1 MTDVSRDASHGAPHR
16 VRVTADPDWYAPA
29 GIALGIRVGN
39 LVLTSGQGPI
49 DPHGGTVGAGDFEA
63 QARQALANLGL
74 VLKNAGSGLD
84 QVVKATVFVTDIA
97 RDQEVFARV
106 RAEHFAPHTIAE
118 SFVEVSSLAD
128 PDWLIEIEAIAV
140 AEGAVTA

>member
-1 MTDVSRDASHGAPHR
+1 MADASGAPRR

-29 GIALGIRVGN
+29 GIALGIRVGD
-39 LVLTSGQGPI
+39 LVFASGQGPI
-49 DPHGGTVGAGDFEA
+49 GEDGATVGKGDFEA
-63 QARQALANLGL
+63 QARQALANLAL

-84 QVVKATVFVTDIA
+84 GVVKATVFVTDIA
-97 RDQEVFARV
+97 RDQDAFARI
-106 RAEHFAPHTIAE
+106 RAEHFAPHTFAE

-140 AEGAVTA
+140 TS

>member
-1 MTDVSRDASHGAPHR
+1 MTDR
-16 VRVTADPDWYAPA
+16 VRVTADPDWYDSA

-39 LVLTSGQGPI
+39 LVFTSGQAPI
-49 DPHGGTVGAGDFEA
+49 DEHGATVGKDDFEA
-63 QARQALANLGL
+63 QARQALANLTL

-97 RDQEVFARV
+97 RHQDAFARV
-106 RAEHFAPHTIAE
+106 RAAHFPPHSFAE

-128 PDWLIEIEAIAV
+128 PDWLIEVEAIAV
-140 AEGAVTA
+140 TA

>member
-1 MTDVSRDASHGAPHR
+1 MTDAPHGASDASGAPRR

-29 GIALGIRVGN
+29 GIALGVRVGN
-39 LVLTSGQGPI
+39 FVFTSGQAPV
-49 DPHGGTVGAGDFEA
+49 DEHGATVGGDDFEA
-63 QARQALANLGL
+63 QARQALANLAL

-97 RDQEVFARV
+97 RHQDAFARV
-106 RAEHFAPHTIAE
+106 RAEHFAPRTFAE

-128 PDWLIEIEAIAV
+128 PQWLIEIEAIAV
-140 AEGAVTA
+140 TS

>member
-1 MTDVSRDASHGAPHR
+1 MSDATVATETPGAPQR
-16 VRVTADPDWYAPA
+16 VRVSADPDWYAPA

-39 LVLTSGQGPI
+39 LVFTSGQAPI
-49 DPHGGTVGAGDFEA
+49 DEHGATVGAGDFEA
-63 QARQALANLGL
+63 QARQALAQLAL

-97 RDQEVFARV
+97 RHQDVFARV
-106 RAEHFAPHTIAE
+106 RAEHFPPHSFAE

-140 AEGAVTA
+140 TS

>member
-1 MTDVSRDASHGAPHR
+1 MTDAPDAPGTPLDASGASRP

-39 LVLTSGQGPI
+39 LVLTSGQAPI
-49 DPHGGTVGAGDFEA
+49 DEHGATVGADDFEA
-63 QARQALANLGL
+63 QARQALANLAL

-84 QVVKATVFVTDIA
+84 RVVKATVFVTDIA
-97 RDQEVFARV
+97 RHQEAFARV
-106 RAEHFAPHTIAE
+106 RAEHFVPHSFAE

-128 PDWLIEIEAIAV
+128 PEWLIEIEAIAV
-140 AEGAVTA
+140 TA